1 MADRLTIISG
11 EIQRKWPKEGDVFYF
26 RLSDGR
32 FGHGMVAL
40 GKIDVGPF
48 KNAIVIYIYKH
59 LLESIDTEIN
69 LDKNELLLPPIITDG
84 SCWKK
89 GVFTT
94 YKRQKLTDMDVYPC
108 HFFKNSIRNEIY
120 DQHGNMVGHI
130 DDNIPLGKE
139 AIQFYN
145 GVIKSIENEINNK

>member
-11 EIQRKWPKEGDVFYF
+11 ETQRKWPKEGDIFYF
-26 RLSDGR
+26 RLSDGK
-32 FGHGMVAL
+32 FGYGMVAL
-40 GKIDVGPF
+40 GTIDVGPF

-59 LLESIDTEIN
+59 FLESIDAELV

-89 GVFTT
+89 GFFTT
-94 YKRQKLTDMDVYPC
+94 YKKYNPENMDIYPC
-108 HFFKNSIRNEIY
+108 HFFKNPIRNEIY
-120 DQHGNMVGHI
+120 DQHGNMVSSTGEYV
-130 DDNIPLGKE
+130 PLGKE

-145 GVIKSIENEINNK
+145 GVIKSIESKINNS